1 MERRR
6 IRIDLARQRLE
17 LLEGG
22 RVVVGYAVS
31 TATRGPGEREGSQQT
46 PRGLHEIRA
55 KVGAGEP
62 EGAVFEARR
71 PTGEICTP
79 ERVRAEPERDWIL
92 TRILWLR
99 GREPGL
105 NRGGGID
112 SMQRY
117 IYIHG
122 TPDEASLG
130 TPASHGCIRM
140 RNADVIDLFERVEPG
155 LTVEIVEGV
164 EAEGSP
170 APDC

>member
-22 RVVVGYAVS
+22 RAVVAYAVS
-31 TATRGPGEREGSQQT
+31 TATHGPGEREGSQQT

-55 KVGAGEP
+55 KIGAGAP
-62 EGAVFEARR
+62 EGAVFQGRR

-79 ERVRAEPERDWIL
+79 DRVRAEPDRDWIL

-99 GREPGL
+99 GREPGR
-105 NRGGGID
+105 NRGAAVD
-112 SMQRY
+112 SMRRY

-140 RNADVIDLFERVEPG
+140 RNADVIDLFERVEVG
-155 LTVEIVEGV
+155 LAVEIVEGI
-164 EAEGSP
+164 ADEG
-170 APDC
+170 